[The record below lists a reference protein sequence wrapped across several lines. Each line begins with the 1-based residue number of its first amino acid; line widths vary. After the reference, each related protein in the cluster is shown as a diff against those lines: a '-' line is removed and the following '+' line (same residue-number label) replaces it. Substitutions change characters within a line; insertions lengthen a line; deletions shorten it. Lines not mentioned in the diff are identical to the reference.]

1 MYIHRLSTVQISIN
15 NILKRHVLSKNVKK
29 KKKPKRQCSL
39 LNKVWSTKAHKF
51 RDNHQSNLQ
60 DSFLLSSTGTKLR
73 TATIYGAE
81 DAFPRPWIRWWIE
94 VQWQFHDHVFITMLS
109 WAWNAT
115 FIRQQKTPNCE
126 IIRL

>member
-29 KKKPKRQCSL
+29 KKKNP
-39 LNKVWSTKAHKF
+39 NANAAWSTKAHKF

-81 DAFPRPWIRWWIE
+81 DTFPRPWIR
-94 VQWQFHDHVFITMLS
+94 
-109 WAWNAT
+109 
-115 FIRQQKTPNCE
+115 
-126 IIRL
+126 